1 MENENTMNNE
11 VMTATAAAPVQGP
24 TRVKA
29 KSGFIAVLKAGY
41 GSDIFGVLISVGLI
55 LGGLSGQFVLRGT
68 QSSTALVVAGFVF
81 LIIDFVGIKSKSN
94 KLSKQKARLSKLHKE
109 EDEVLK
115 NSKQLENMVPVKVYY
130 DKSQNILNFMPA
142 VNGVSLKKN
151 TKSYCYEGT
160 TTRRRSI
167 LNFESLDLVV
177 VFDVKDSSEI
187 VFTLENNKT
196 DYTLVV
202 PSNVT
207 FVADSVQIG
216 QMY

>member
-1 MENENTMNNE
+1 MENENMMNNE
-11 VMTATAAAPVQGP
+11 VMNANAVAPVQGP

-29 KSGFIAVLKAGY
+29 KSGFIAVLKASY
-41 GSDIFGVLISVGLI
+41 GSDIFGVLLSIGLI

-94 KLSKQKARLSKLHKE
+94 KLSKQKARLKKLHQQ

-115 NSKQLENMVPVKVYY
+115 DSKQLENSVPVKVCY

-151 TKSYCYEGT
+151 AKAYCYEGFT
-160 TTRRRSI
+160 SRRRSI

-177 VFDVKDSSEI
+177 VFDVNDNSEI
-187 VFTLENNKT
+187 VFTLENTKT
-196 DYTLVV
+196 DYSLVV

-207 FVADSVQIG
+207 FVADSVQTN